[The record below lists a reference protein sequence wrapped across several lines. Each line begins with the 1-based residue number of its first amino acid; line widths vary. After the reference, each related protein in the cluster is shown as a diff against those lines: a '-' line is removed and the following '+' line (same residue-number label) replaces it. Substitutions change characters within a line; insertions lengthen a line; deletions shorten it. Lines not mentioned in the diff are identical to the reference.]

1 MSSGFLTVEDINTLD
16 INTVVNEYFVVD
28 TSLIGTDEF
37 SEVQYDFVKVSHFVS
52 GGNHHFRFDFAVELY
67 GVFRFRFDKRSL
79 VYHGIVLF

>member
-37 SEVQYDFVKVSHFVS
+37 SNVQYDFE
-52 GGNHHFRFDFAVELY
+52 NQYPPHHKL
-67 GVFRFRFDKRSL
+67 L
-79 VYHGIVLF
+79 